1 MPYGTRKQMALTA
14 CLCGLLLS
22 GVAQADVRS
31 EAIAMLAKLRS
42 DGVAER
48 FPQELRS
55 LDATVATAEMYYQL
69 SDSQNAERYYR
80 LATQKGTQLRERL
93 IAQPQPAPDSQTATT
108 APPPPIA
115 VQEQQATTA
124 TEQALP
130 PLQQP
135 PLSDPSSTVQN
146 ETLQQLPAAEEQPL
160 QSAKL
165 VGTIGSYTVVK
176 NDSLRLVA
184 AKLGV
189 NYRRLATMNGL
200 KPQSHLKVGQVLRYN
215 NQRIIPP
222 SKLKHGIV
230 INIPDR
236 MLYYFEKGKLA
247 YATAVALG
255 TPTKMDDIPWHTPTG
270 RFRIT
275 NKAKDPT
282 WTVPPS
288 IQEEMRREG
297 KEVITSVPP
306 GADNPLGKYALRT
319 SLPGIL
325 IHSTSKPW
333 SIYTFA
339 SHGCIRV
346 HPDRMEEL
354 FKVVKLNTPGEII
367 YQPVKVATT
376 EEGRVFLEVHRDIY
390 TKTRGVERETK
401 ALLQTL
407 NISDK
412 VDWQKVRQ
420 VISRKAGVAEEVTL
434 ISVEEAQQ
442 GLAAPDAPQSPS

>member
-1 MPYGTRKQMALTA
+1 MGYGKVTSLMSATSIA
-14 CLCGLLLS
+14 CLILVGT
-22 GVAQADVRS
+22 AQADIRS
-31 EAIAMLAKLRS
+31 EAMAMLAKLRTE
-42 DGVAER
+42 GVAAR

-80 LATQKGTQLRERL
+80 LATQKGALLQERL
-93 IAQPQPAPDSQTATT
+93 SAPPQPTPPVAPVAPLPTITAQDE
-108 APPPPIA
+108 P
-115 VQEQQATTA
+115 
-124 TEQALP
+124 
-130 PLQQP
+130 
-135 PLSDPSSTVQN
+135 
-146 ETLQQLPAAEEQPL
+146 LPAAPEPEQPQSTHPLVTPPSNPTETAQEPSAPEEAPL

-165 VGTIGSYTVVK
+165 VGTIGSYTVLK

-189 NYRRLATMNGL
+189 NHRRLAAMNGL
-200 KPQSHLKVGQVLRYN
+200 SPKDHLQVGQVLRYN

-222 SKLKHGIV
+222 SRLKNGIV

-236 MLYYFEKGKLA
+236 MLYYFEKGKLT

-270 RFRIT
+270 KFRIV

-306 GADNPLGKYALRT
+306 GTDNPLGKYAMKT

-325 IHSTSKPW
+325 IHSTIKPW
-333 SIYTFA
+333 SIYTYA

-354 FKVVKLNTPGEII
+354 FKVVRVNTPGEII

-376 EEGRVFLEVHRDIY
+376 EQGRIFLEVHGDIY
-390 TKTRGVERETK
+390 AKTKGVEREAR

-407 NISDK
+407 NIGDK
-412 VDWQKVRQ
+412 VDWQKVQQ
-420 VISRKAGVAEEVTL
+420 VISRKAGVAEEITRKTV
-434 ISVEEAQQ
+434 EAQQ
-442 GLAAPDAPQSPS
+442 QQPPSQLQSPS

>member
-1 MPYGTRKQMALTA
+1 MIQGKQIRSGATALVFCLTLAHTA
-14 CLCGLLLS
+14 W
-22 GVAQADVRS
+22 ADLRS
-31 EAIAMLAKLRS
+31 ETMAMLTKLRT
-42 DGVAER
+42 DGVETH
-48 FPQELRS
+48 FPQEMRS
-55 LDATVATAEMYYQL
+55 LDATIATAEMYYQL
-69 SDSQNAERYYR
+69 SDQQNAERYYR
-80 LATQKGTQLRERL
+80 LATQKGALLQERL
-93 IAQPQPAPDSQTATT
+93 ATAIQPAPPAPQLTPATQPDFQTPTDT
-108 APPPPIA
+108 VPAPPLHQ
-115 VQEQQATTA
+115 V
-124 TEQALP
+124 
-130 PLQQP
+130 
-135 PLSDPSSTVQN
+135 
-146 ETLQQLPAAEEQPL
+146 LPAVAP
-160 QSAKL
+160 QSADEAAPSPMQEEVPFQSEKL
-165 VGTIGSYTVVK
+165 VGTIGRYTVVK

-189 NYRRLATMNGL
+189 NYHRLAAMNGL
-200 KPQSHLKVGQVLRYN
+200 KLKDHLRIGQVLRYN
-215 NQRIIPP
+215 NQRIIPA

-247 YATAVALG
+247 FATAVALG

-297 KEVITSVPP
+297 KEVLTSVPP

-339 SHGCIRV
+339 SHGCVRV

-354 FKVVKLNTPGEII
+354 FKTVRLNTPGEII

-376 EEGRVFLEVHRDIY
+376 EEGRVFLEVHHDIY
-390 TKTRGVERETK
+390 TKTKGVEREAR

-407 NISDK
+407 KVDDR
-412 VDWQKVRQ
+412 VDWQKVRH

-434 ISVEEAQQ
+434 HSSEAEAPEVSVRDDAAQ
-442 GLAAPDAPQSPS
+442 SSS

>member
-1 MPYGTRKQMALTA
+1 MVFAKQLRYNTVALML
-14 CLCGLLLS
+14 CLSL
-22 GVAQADVRS
+22 APAAWADVRS
-31 EAIAMLAKLRS
+31 EAMAMLAKLRT
-42 DGVAER
+42 DGLAQQ

-69 SDSQNAERYYR
+69 SDQQNADRYYR
-80 LATQKGTQLRERL
+80 LATQKGLLLQERL
-93 IAQPQPAPDSQTATT
+93 HAPPAPAPSSLSNATPPLPAAESGQQTTT
-108 APPPPIA
+108 AP
-115 VQEQQATTA
+115 
-124 TEQALP
+124 EQALP
-130 PLQQP
+130 STQPTPLP
-135 PLSDPSSTVQN
+135 EPSTTVQH
-146 ETLQQLPAAEEQPL
+146 ESTQQLPAADEVPL

-189 NYRRLATMNGL
+189 NHRRLAAMNGL
-200 KPQSHLKVGQVLRYN
+200 SPNDHLKVGQVLRYN
-215 NQRIIPP
+215 NQRIIPA
-222 SKLKHGIV
+222 STLKHGIV

-236 MLYYFEKGKLA
+236 MLYYFEKGKLT

-354 FKVVKLNTPGEII
+354 FKVVRLNTPGEII

-390 TKTRGVERETK
+390 TKTKGIEREAKT
-401 ALLQTL
+401 LLQTL
-407 NISDK
+407 KISDK
-412 VDWQKVRQ
+412 VDWQKVHQ
-420 VISRKAGVAEEVTL
+420 VISRKTGVAEDVTL
-434 ISVEEAQQ
+434 SSINKAQQ
-442 GLAAPDAPQSPS
+442 DETARDVTQSPS

>member
-1 MPYGTRKQMALTA
+1 MPYGTLKTLTLAA
-14 CLCGLLLS
+14 CFCSLLLS
-22 GVAQADVRS
+22 GVAHADIRS
-31 EAIAMLAKLRS
+31 EAMAMLAKLRS

-69 SDSQNAERYYR
+69 SDQQNADRYYR
-80 LATQKGTQLRERL
+80 LATQKGLQLQQQLHAPPLPAFAEPEQQTAK
-93 IAQPQPAPDSQTATT
+93 AQGQPPSPAPSPSLSEPSTT
-108 APPPPIA
+108 PP
-115 VQEQQATTA
+115 
-124 TEQALP
+124 
-130 PLQQP
+130 
-135 PLSDPSSTVQN
+135 N
-146 ETLQQLPAAEEQPL
+146 ETEQQLPVVEEPAF

-165 VGTIGSYTVVK
+165 VGTIGNYTVVK

-189 NYRRLATMNGL
+189 NHQRLAAMNRL
-200 KPQSHLKVGQVLRYN
+200 NPKSHLKVGQVLRYN

-222 SKLKHGIV
+222 SRLKHGIV

-236 MLYYFEKGKLA
+236 MLYYFERGRLA

-270 RFRIT
+270 RFRIV

-297 KEVITSVPP
+297 KEIITSIPP
-306 GADNPLGKYALRT
+306 GADNPLGKYAMRT

-390 TKTRGVERETK
+390 TKTKGVERETK

-420 VISRKAGVAEEVTL
+420 VISRKAGVAEEITL
-434 ISVEEAQQ
+434 IGAEEVQQ
-442 GLAAPDAPQSPS
+442 DVTALDASQSPS

>member
-1 MPYGTRKQMALTA
+1 MRYGKLITLCAATLIPCLALAPATR
-14 CLCGLLLS
+14 
-22 GVAQADVRS
+22 ADVRS
-31 EAIAMLAKLRS
+31 EAVAMLAKLRT
-42 DGVAER
+42 DGVAAR

-69 SDSQNAERYYR
+69 SDPHNADRYYR
-80 LATQKGTQLRERL
+80 LATQKGALLQERL
-93 IAQPQPAPDSQTATT
+93 NAPPEPAPSSLANATLPQPVAEPEQQTTTPPEPPLPPAQPALLPEPAA
-108 APPPPIA
+108 
-115 VQEQQATTA
+115 
-124 TEQALP
+124 
-130 PLQQP
+130 
-135 PLSDPSSTVQN
+135 TVQN
-146 ETLQQLPAAEEQPL
+146 ETPQQQPAHEEAPF
-160 QSAKL
+160 QSPKL
-165 VGTIGSYTVVK
+165 VGTVGSYTVVK

-189 NYRRLATMNGL
+189 NYRRLAAMNGL
-200 KPQSHLKVGQVLRYN
+200 SPKDHLKVGQVLRYN
-215 NQRIIPP
+215 NQRIIPA

-236 MLYYFEKGKLA
+236 MLYYFEQGKLA

-376 EEGRVFLEVHRDIY
+376 KEGRVFLEVHRDIY
-390 TKTRGVERETK
+390 TKTKGIEHEAK

-407 NISDK
+407 KIGDK

-420 VISRKAGVAEEVTL
+420 ALSRKSGVAEDVTL
-434 ISVEEAQQ
+434 SNGGEEQRELTA
-442 GLAAPDAPQSPS
+442 LDAA